1 MNRGGDGYTSE
12 VPSPLEDY
20 ALLGDTESAAL
31 VSRHGSIDWL
41 CLPRFDSPACFAAL
55 LGSPDHGRWLLAP
68 AGGPRCARRRY
79 RDGGLVLESRFE
91 TSSGAV
97 TVIDCMPPR
106 DDTPDVV
113 RVVRGE
119 AGRVEMRMELVVRF
133 DYGSI
138 VPWVR
143 KIDGRTSAVGGPDAV
158 CLTTPV
164 EVHGEELRSVAE
176 FVVSEGE
183 EVPFVLTWHPS
194 HTPLPPVI
202 DPLAAVEATERW
214 WQDWSSH
221 LTYRGNWRD
230 EVQGSLTVLKALTF
244 GPTGAVVAAPTT
256 SLPEELGGS
265 RNWDYR
271 FSWLRDAT
279 FTLDALLASGYTAEA
294 VAWRDWLLRS
304 VAGDP
309 GELQIMY
316 GVGGERRLPELELP
330 WLPGYEDSSPVRIG
344 NGAWDQFQLDVYGE
358 VLDSLH
364 QARKSGIESD
374 PMAWSLQHMLLR
386 SLERVWDQPDEGLW
400 EVRSGRQHFTHSK
413 VMAWVAFDRAV
424 STVEDYG
431 LEGPVEQWRALRDQ
445 VHAEVC
451 REGYDADRNT
461 FVQHYGSEQLDASL
475 LMLPLVG
482 FLPAQDPRIRGTVE
496 AVEREL
502 TVDGFVHR
510 YDAEATDDGLS
521 GGEGA
526 FLMCTFWLADCL
538 QLLHR
543 HEEACEIFGR
553 LLDLRNDV
561 GLLAEE
567 YDVARRRMVGN
578 FPQAFSHVA
587 LINSAATLSEVH
599 HGAQERG

>member
-41 CLPRFDSPACFAAL
+41 CFPRFDSPACFAAL
-55 LGSPDHGRWLLAP
+55 LGSAENGRWLLGP
-68 AGGPRCARRRY
+68 AGGARCVRRRY
-79 RDGGLVLESRFE
+79 RNGGLVLESRFE
-91 TSSGAV
+91 TSGGAV

-106 DDTPDVV
+106 TDLPDVV

-143 KIDGRTSAVGGPDAV
+143 KLHGRTSAVGGPDAV

-164 EVHGEELRSVAE
+164 EVHGEDLRSVAE
-176 FVVSEGE
+176 FVVAEGE
-183 EVPFVLTWHPS
+183 EVPFVLAWHPS
-194 HTPLPPVI
+194 HTPMPPTI
-202 DPLAAVEATERW
+202 DPFAAIEATERW
-214 WQDWSSH
+214 WQEWSSRV
-221 LTYRGNWRD
+221 TYRGGWRE
-230 EVQGSLTVLKALTF
+230 EVQESLTVLKALTF
-244 GPTGAVVAAPTT
+244 APTGAVVAAPTT

-279 FTLDALLASGYTAEA
+279 FTLDALLACGYTTEA

-309 GELQIMY
+309 DALQIMY
-316 GVGGERRLPELELP
+316 GVAGERRLPELELS
-330 WLPGYEDSSPVRIG
+330 WLPGYEGSSPVRIG
-344 NGAWDQFQLDVYGE
+344 NAAWDQFQLDVYGE

-374 PMAWSLQHMLLR
+374 VAAWALQRMLLR
-386 SLERVWDQPDEGLW
+386 NLERVWDQPDEGLW
-400 EVRSGRQHFTHSK
+400 EVRGGRQHFTHSK

-424 STVEDYG
+424 TTVERYG
-431 LEGPVEQWRALRDQ
+431 LEGPVERWRALRDQ

-461 FVQHYGSEQLDASL
+461 FVQHYGSKQLDASL

-482 FLPAQDPRIRGTVE
+482 FLPAEDPRIKGTIESVQ
-496 AVEREL
+496 REL

-543 HEEACEIFGR
+543 HEEACQIFGR

-567 YDVARRRMVGN
+567 YDVGHRRMVGN

-599 HGAQERG
+599 HGAQDRG

>member
-1 MNRGGDGYTSE
+1 M
-12 VPSPLEDY
+12 PSPLEDY

-41 CLPRFDSPACFAAL
+41 CLPRFDSPACFAAM
-55 LGSPDHGRWLLAP
+55 LGRPDHGRWLLAP

-79 RDGGLVLESRFE
+79 RKGGLVLESRFE
-91 TSSGAV
+91 TSGGAV

-106 DDTPDVV
+106 DDAPDVV

-119 AGRVEMRMELVVRF
+119 AGRVKMRMELVVRF

-176 FVVSEGE
+176 FVVAEGE
-183 EVPFVLTWHPS
+183 QVPFVLAWHPS

-202 DPLAAVEATERW
+202 DPLAAVEATDRW
-214 WQDWSSH
+214 WQEWSSH
-221 LTYRGNWRD
+221 LTYQGGWRD
-230 EVQGSLTVLKALTF
+230 EVHGSLTVLKALTF

-256 SLPEELGGS
+256 SLPEQLGGS

-279 FTLDALLASGYTAEA
+279 FTLDALLACGYTAEA

-309 GELQIMY
+309 DDLQIMY
-316 GVGGERRLPELELP
+316 GVAGERRLPELELP
-330 WLPGYEDSSPVRIG
+330 WLPGYEGSSPVRIG
-344 NGAWDQFQLDVYGE
+344 NAAWDQFQLDVYGE

-364 QARKSGIESD
+364 HARKSGIESD
-374 PMAWSLQHMLLR
+374 VAAWALQRMMLR
-386 SLERVWDQPDEGLW
+386 NLERVWEQPDEGLW

-424 STVEDYG
+424 TTVERYG
-431 LEGPVEQWRALRDQ
+431 LEGPVERWRALRDQ

-461 FVQHYGSEQLDASL
+461 FVQHYGSKQLDASL

-482 FLPAQDPRIRGTVE
+482 FLPAEDPRIGGTVE
-496 AVEREL
+496 AIQREL
-502 TVDGFVHR
+502 VVDGFVHR

-521 GGEGA
+521 GDEGA

-543 HEEACEIFGR
+543 HEEACQIFGR

-561 GLLAEE
+561 GLL
-567 YDVARRRMVGN
+567 
-578 FPQAFSHVA
+578 
-587 LINSAATLSEVH
+587 
-599 HGAQERG
+599 

>member
-79 RDGGLVLESRFE
+79 REGGLVLESRFE

-176 FVVSEGE
+176 FAVSEGE

-374 PMAWSLQHMLLR
+374 PMAWSLQRMLLR

-461 FVQHYGSEQLDASL
+461 FVQHYGSKQLDASL

-543 HEEACEIFGR
+543 HEEACEMFGR

-599 HGAQERG
+599 HGAHERG

>member
-1 MNRGGDGYTSE
+1 MNPAGAGYTSW

-55 LGSPDHGRWLLAP
+55 LGTPDHGRWLLAP

-91 TSSGAV
+91 TSTGAV

-106 DDTPDVV
+106 DETPDVV
-113 RVVRGE
+113 RVVRGD
-119 AGRVEMRMELVVRF
+119 AGRVSMRMELVVRF

-143 KIDGRTSAVGGPDAV
+143 KVDGRTSAVGGPDAL

-176 FVVSEGE
+176 FVVAEGD

-194 HTPLPPVI
+194 HTPLPPMI
-202 DPLAAVEATERW
+202 DPLAAVEATEAW
-214 WQDWSSH
+214 WREWSSCF
-221 LTYRGNWRD
+221 TYGGGWRE
-230 EVQGSLTVLKALTF
+230 EVRSSLTVLKALTY

-271 FSWLRDAT
+271 YSWLRDAT
-279 FTLDALLASGYTAEA
+279 FTLDALLASGHTAEA

-304 VAGDP
+304 VAGRPED
-309 GELQIMY
+309 LQIMY
-316 GVGGERRLPELELP
+316 GVGGERRLLESELP
-330 WLPGYEDSSPVRIG
+330 WLPGYEGSCPVRVG
-344 NGAWDQFQLDVYGE
+344 NAAWDQFQLDVYGE

-364 QARKSGIESD
+364 QARKSGIQSD
-374 PMAWSLQHMLLR
+374 PTAWSLQHMLLR
-386 SLERVWDQPDEGLW
+386 NLEQVWDQPDEGLW

-424 STVEDYG
+424 TTVERYG
-431 LEGPVEQWRALRDQ
+431 LEGPVDRWRALRDSI
-445 VHAEVC
+445 HAEVC
-451 REGYDADRNT
+451 REGYDPDRNT
-461 FVQHYGSEQLDASL
+461 FVQHYGSKHLDASL

-482 FLPAQDPRIRGTVE
+482 FLPAEDPRIEGTIE
-496 AVEREL
+496 AVQREL
-502 TVDGFVHR
+502 VVDGFVHR

-538 QLLHR
+538 HLIHR

-567 YDVARRRMVGN
+567 YDVARRRLVGN

-587 LINSAATLSEVH
+587 LVNSAATLSDVH
-599 HGAQERG
+599 HGAHDRG